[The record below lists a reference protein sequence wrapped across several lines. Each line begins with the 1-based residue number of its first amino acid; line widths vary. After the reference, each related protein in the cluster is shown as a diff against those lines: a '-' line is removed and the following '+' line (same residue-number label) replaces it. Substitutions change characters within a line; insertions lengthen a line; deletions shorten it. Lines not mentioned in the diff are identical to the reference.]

1 MSKIIC
7 FEKWDCDCGTLNQMS
22 FEFDNS
28 ITINQISKLADRILN
43 DYYDESETN
52 DEIEL
57 DEVLSCKVLF
67 FTTYFI
73 LL

>member
-22 FEFDNS
+22 FEFNDS

-43 DYYDESETN
+43 DYYTAEMMYENSY
-52 DEIEL
+52 I
-57 DEVLSCKVLF
+57 KVGN
-67 FTTYFI
+67 I
-73 LL
+73 KW

>member
-57 DEVLSCKVLF
+57 EEV
-67 FTTYFI
+67 
-73 LL
+73 

>member
-28 ITINQISKLADRILN
+28 ITIN
-43 DYYDESETN
+43 
-52 DEIEL
+52 
-57 DEVLSCKVLF
+57 
-67 FTTYFI
+67 
-73 LL
+73 

>member
-28 ITINQISKLADRILN
+28 
-43 DYYDESETN
+43 
-52 DEIEL
+52 
-57 DEVLSCKVLF
+57 
-67 FTTYFI
+67 FTLYPYQSGIPFYFVKQ
-73 LL
+73 